1 MNNQYI
7 VATVKPWNIS
17 AYNKYVPRLNGQWH
31 LVTEPLLLRSELL
44 NDLKPRFIFFPHW
57 SWRISDDVLKQN
69 ECVCFHMTDLPY
81 GRGGSPLQ
89 NLIVRGK
96 KSTKISALRMVP
108 ELDAGPIYMKRDLP
122 LDGSAQEIYTRAAD
136 IIFEMIK
143 DIVEI
148 TPTPKEQIGPITH
161 FDRRKP
167 KDSELP
173 YRGDLDML
181 YDHIRMLDAETYPP
195 AFITHGDYLINFSEV
210 SLENDTLSSRV
221 IISRKPKKIPI

>member
-1 MNNQYI
+1 MNNQYL
-7 VATVKPWNIS
+7 VATVKPWNIN

-57 SWRISDDVLKQN
+57 SWRISNDVLKQN

-122 LDGSAQEIYTRAAD
+122 LYGSAQEIYTRAAD

-143 DIVEI
+143 DIVEF
-148 TPTPKEQIGPITH
+148 TPTPKEQTGPITH

-173 YRGDLDML
+173 YQGNLDML

-195 AFITHGDYLINFSEV
+195 AFITHGDYLIKFSEV
-210 SLENDTLSSRV
+210 SLENDTLKSRV

>member
-1 MNNQYI
+1 MNNQYL
-7 VATVKPWNIS
+7 VATVKPWNIN

-57 SWRISDDVLKQN
+57 SWRISNDVLNQN

-122 LDGSAQEIYTRAAD
+122 LYGSAQEIYTRAAD

-148 TPTPKEQIGPITH
+148 TPTPKEQTGPITH
-161 FDRRKP
+161 FDRRNP

-195 AFITHGDYLINFSEV
+195 AFITHGDYLIKFSEV
-210 SLENDTLSSRV
+210 SLENDTLKSRV

>member
-1 MNNQYI
+1 MNNKYL
-7 VATVKPWNIS
+7 VAAIKPWNIS

-31 LVTEPLLLRSELL
+31 LVTEPVLLKSKLL

-57 SWRISDDVLKQN
+57 SWRVSNDVLEQN

-122 LDGSAQEIYTRAAD
+122 LNGSAQEIYTRAAD

-143 DIVEI
+143 DIVEL
-148 TPTPKEQIGPITH
+148 TPTPKEQTGPITH

-173 YRGDLDML
+173 YQGDLDML

-195 AFITHGDYLINFSEV
+195 AFIEHGDYLIKFSEV
-210 SLENDTLSSRV
+210 SLENDTLKSRV